1 MTSLSSDP
9 QAAAHVQSCL
19 KDLYKLVRNVEDA
32 RKTSEPTLTS
42 ITATHKKIES
52 EQKITPTNK
61 AKLKNLY
68 DDAIKDSSKVNY
80 LVISLLPGPA
90 ISPRKRHLILICP
103 FRKNVH
109 TQILFVGRRPP
120 KESFEQNL

>member
-19 KDLYKLVRNVEDA
+19 KDLYKLVRNVEEA

-61 AKLKNLY
+61 ARLKNLY
-68 DDAIKDSSKVNY
+68 DDAIKDSSKVNIFVN
-80 LVISLLPGPA
+80 LFA
-90 ISPRKRHLILICP
+90 PRHFDLILIRP
-103 FRKNVH
+103 FSKNIH
-109 TQILFVGRRPP
+109 TRFSFVGRRPP

>member
-19 KDLYKLVRNVEDA
+19 KDLYKLVRNVEEA

-68 DDAIKDSSKVNY
+68 DDAIKDSSKVNIFVN
-80 LVISLLPGPA
+80 LFAPRPFDFNFDPPLPQKCTHSNF
-90 ISPRKRHLILICP
+90 ICRK
-103 FRKNVH
+103 K
-109 TQILFVGRRPP
+109 TT
-120 KESFEQNL
+120 

>member
-90 ISPRKRHLILICP
+90 ILILIRP
-103 FRKNVH
+103 FRKNVY

>member
-19 KDLYKLVRNVEDA
+19 KDLYKLVRNVEEA

-61 AKLKNLY
+61 ARLKNLY
-68 DDAIKDSSKVNY
+68 DDAIKDSSKVNIFLGSLY
-80 LVISLLPGPA
+80 FLISLLL
-90 ISPRKRHLILICP
+90 RHLWIHY
-103 FRKNVH
+103 KNIH
-109 TQILFVGRRPP
+109 TQFSFVGRRPP

>member
-19 KDLYKLVRNVEDA
+19 KDLYKLVRNVEEA

-61 AKLKNLY
+61 ARLKNLY
-68 DDAIKDSSKVNY
+68 DDAIKDSSKVNIFLGSLY
-80 LVISLLPGPA
+80 FLISLFVVPWDTSGSITKIYTPN
-90 ISPRKRHLILICP
+90 
-103 FRKNVH
+103 FR
-109 TQILFVGRRPP
+109 L
-120 KESFEQNL
+120 

>member
-61 AKLKNLY
+61 ARLKNLY
-68 DDAIKDSSKVNY
+68 DDAIKDSSKVNIFLSSLY
-80 LVISLLPGPA
+80 FLISFDTPLDPLQKYTHP
-90 ISPRKRHLILICP
+90 IFICRK
-103 FRKNVH
+103 K
-109 TQILFVGRRPP
+109 TT
-120 KESFEQNL
+120 

>member
-19 KDLYKLVRNVEDA
+19 KDLYKLVRNVEEA

-61 AKLKNLY
+61 ARLKNLY
-68 DDAIKDSSKVNY
+68 DDAIKDSSKVNIFVN
-80 LVISLLPGPA
+80 LFA
-90 ISPRKRHLILICP
+90 PRPFDLKALNFDPPLQQKYTHPIFIC
-103 FRKNVH
+103 RKK
-109 TQILFVGRRPP
+109 TT
-120 KESFEQNL
+120 

>member
-19 KDLYKLVRNVEDA
+19 KDLYKLVRNVEEA

-90 ISPRKRHLILICP
+90 ISPRLILIRP

>member
-80 LVISLLPGPA
+80 LLISLLPGPA
-90 ISPRKRHLILICP
+90 I
-103 FRKNVH
+103 
-109 TQILFVGRRPP
+109 T
-120 KESFEQNL
+120 

>member
-68 DDAIKDSSKVNY
+68 DDAIKDSSKVNIFLGSLY
-80 LVISLLPGPA
+80 FLISLLTSGSITKIYTPNF
-90 ISPRKRHLILICP
+90 HL
-103 FRKNVH
+103 
-109 TQILFVGRRPP
+109 
-120 KESFEQNL
+120 

>member
-80 LVISLLPGPA
+80 LVISLLSGPA
-90 ISPRKRHLILICP
+90 IILIRT

>member
-68 DDAIKDSSKVNY
+68 DDAIKDSSKVNN
-80 LVISLLPGPA
+80 LAISLLPGPA
-90 ISPRKRHLILICP
+90 IKRHLILIRP

>member
-19 KDLYKLVRNVEDA
+19 KDLYKLVRNVEEA

-61 AKLKNLY
+61 ARLKNLY
-68 DDAIKDSSKVNY
+68 DDAIKDSSKVNIF
-80 LVISLLPGPA
+80 LGSLYFLIILLDPFQKYTHP
-90 ISPRKRHLILICP
+90 IFICRK
-103 FRKNVH
+103 K
-109 TQILFVGRRPP
+109 TT
-120 KESFEQNL
+120 

>member
-19 KDLYKLVRNVEDA
+19 KDLYKLVRNVEEA

-61 AKLKNLY
+61 ARLKNLY
-68 DDAIKDSSKVNY
+68 DDAIKDSSKVNIFLGSLY
-80 LVISLLPGPA
+80 FLISLTPLDPLQKYTHP
-90 ISPRKRHLILICP
+90 IFICRK
-103 FRKNVH
+103 K
-109 TQILFVGRRPP
+109 TT
-120 KESFEQNL
+120 

>member
-32 RKTSEPTLTS
+32 RKASEPTLTS

-90 ISPRKRHLILICP
+90 ILPINFDPPLPQKCTHPNFICRK
-103 FRKNVH
+103 K
-109 TQILFVGRRPP
+109 TT
-120 KESFEQNL
+120 

>member
-80 LVISLLPGPA
+80 LAISLLPGPA
-90 ISPRKRHLILICP
+90 ILPRLILIRP

>member
-19 KDLYKLVRNVEDA
+19 KDLYKLVRNVEEA

-61 AKLKNLY
+61 ARLKNLY
-68 DDAIKDSSKVNY
+68 DDAIKDSSKVNIFLGSLY
-80 LVISLLPGPA
+80 FLISLLLETPLDPLQKYTHP
-90 ISPRKRHLILICP
+90 IFICRK
-103 FRKNVH
+103 K
-109 TQILFVGRRPP
+109 TT
-120 KESFEQNL
+120 